1 MMSPENLV
9 TELKNLLSARLKSV
23 ILYGSSA
30 SGDFIPGVSGHNVL
44 LVVDPL
50 GSQELELVAPA
61 VAKWTREGHPA
72 PQLMTPAE
80 LATSAD
86 VFPIEIL
93 DMQRSR
99 KVLWGE
105 DPLSHLQV
113 NQEHLRMQLEHDL
126 RSKLLFFR
134 QRYLETCQSPKN
146 LSGLL
151 VSSLS
156 TFLVLFRA
164 ALTLYD
170 EEVPLCKEEAL
181 QKLAKRLAFDPQPFE
196 TVWQWKAR
204 QKATPNVDVK
214 KLAYDYLSAIERVV
228 MAVDMHLHPKNS

>member
-1 MMSPENLV
+1 MSPESFV
-9 TELKNLLSARLKSV
+9 TELKKLLSEKLKSV

-44 LVVDPL
+44 VIVDPL
-50 GSQELELVAPA
+50 GPLELESSAQA
-61 VAKWTREGHPA
+61 VSKWMKGGHPA
-72 PQLMTPAE
+72 PQWMTSAE

-146 LSGLL
+146 LEGLL
-151 VSSLS
+151 ISSLS

-170 EEVPLCKEEAL
+170 EEVPLCKEAAL
-181 QKLAKRLAFDPQPFE
+181 QKLAKRLNFDPLPFE
-196 TVWQWKAR
+196 TVWQLKAR
-204 QKATPNVDVK
+204 QKPASNVDIK
-214 KLAYDYLSAIERVV
+214 KLSQEYLSAIEWVV
-228 MAVDMHLHPKNS
+228 MAVDLHLHPKNS

>member
-1 MMSPENLV
+1 MSPESLV
-9 TELKNLLSARLKSV
+9 AELKQLLSEKLKSI

-30 SGDFIPGVSGHNVL
+30 SGDFIHGVSGHNVL
-44 LVVDPL
+44 LVADPL
-50 GSQELELVAPA
+50 GVQELGVIAPITNQWEKA
-61 VAKWTREGHPA
+61 GHPA

-86 VFPIEIL
+86 VFPIEIQ

-105 DPLSHLQV
+105 DLLANLQV
-113 NQEHLRMQLEHDL
+113 DSSHLRMQLEHDL

-134 QRYLETCQSPKN
+134 QRYLQTCQSPRN

-170 EEVPLCKEEAL
+170 EEVPLCKKEAL
-181 QKLAKRLAFDPQPFE
+181 QKLAKRLTFDPQPFE

-214 KLAYDYLSAIERVV
+214 QLARDYLSAIERVV
-228 MAVDMHLHPKNS
+228 MAVDMQLHPKKT

>member
-1 MMSPENLV
+1 MSPESLV
-9 TELKNLLSARLKSV
+9 DELKKLLSERLKSV
-23 ILYGSSA
+23 VLYGSSA

-50 GSQELELVAPA
+50 EPQQLEMVAPV
-61 VAKWTREGHPA
+61 VAKWTKGGHPA
-72 PQLMTPAE
+72 PQLMTSAE
-80 LATSAD
+80 LMTSAD

-105 DPLSHLQV
+105 DLLANLQV
-113 NQEHLRMQLEHDL
+113 TSGHLRMQLEHDL

-181 QKLAKRLAFDPQPFE
+181 HKLAKRLTFDPQPFE
-196 TVWQWKAR
+196 TVCKLKAR
-204 QKATPNVDVK
+204 KQTAPNLDVK
-214 KLAYDYLSAIERVV
+214 KLAQEYLSAIERVV
-228 MAVDMHLHPKNS
+228 MAVDLHLHPKNS